1 MYLVE
6 KPSQASRFL
15 FNPAL
20 DCPGNLVEG
29 LNLYPDLAPAEF
41 VGPDPGDLPVSHDH
55 RRDPALIS
63 IHTFEVRRGDQMGFV
78 GMGRQKWVKAGQ

>member
-15 FNPAL
+15 FNPSV

-29 LNLYPDLAPAEF
+29 LNLYPDLAPRN
-41 VGPDPGDLPVSHDH
+41 L
-55 RRDPALIS
+55 
-63 IHTFEVRRGDQMGFV
+63 
-78 GMGRQKWVKAGQ
+78 